1 MHTIPAPLGVTTVPV
16 MWDTHVDGRYA
27 GTAVKVG
34 GSYETHL
41 CQRVQPATPPGFQ
54 HPSLPSLA
62 EAEAHITREARREG
76 VRR

>member
-1 MHTIPAPLGVTTVPV
+1 MNTIPAPLGVTTTPV

-27 GTAVKVG
+27 GTVIKVG
-34 GSYETHL
+34 STYHVQFA
-41 CQRVQPATPPGFQ
+41 QRIYADDRPPTR
-54 HPSLPSLA
+54 PTLA